1 MKIRFKK
8 IKMKIENEYYLY
20 KSLLLNNNKMYD
32 IIIDSNII
40 IYIL

>member
-32 IIIDSNII
+32 IIKDNNII